1 MGKASLAVAAFG
13 MLVALAAPVRADTIW
28 DVENARG
35 NARAGG
41 PVSAYDAELLDRWG
55 CLSGTRSAFC
65 QQIRHGA
72 NSGWYNAQRRRPR
85 RQ

>member
-1 MGKASLAVAAFG
+1 MHRST
-13 MLVALAAPVRADTIW
+13 LAAAALSLLMASGGAARADTIW

-41 PVSAYDAELLDRWG
+41 PVSAYDAELLGRWG

-72 NSGWYNAQRRRPR
+72 NSGGYSADRRRWR
-85 RQ
+85 R

>member
-1 MGKASLAVAAFG
+1 MHRMTFAAA
-13 MLVALAAPVRADTIW
+13 ALAALLASGGAVRADTIW

-41 PVSAYDAELLDRWG
+41 PVSAYDAELLERWG
-55 CLSGTRSAFC
+55 CLSGTRNAFC

-72 NSGWYNAQRRRPR
+72 NSGAYRAYRRRWR
-85 RQ
+85 R

>member
-1 MGKASLAVAAFG
+1 MHRTT
-13 MLVALAAPVRADTIW
+13 LAAAALFVLTASGGAVRADTIW

-41 PVSAYDAELLDRWG
+41 PVSAYDAELPERWG
-55 CLSGTRSAFC
+55 CVSGTRSAFC

-72 NSGWYNAQRRRPR
+72 NSGTYHADRRRWR
-85 RQ
+85 R

>member
-1 MGKASLAVAAFG
+1 MHRTT
-13 MLVALAAPVRADTIW
+13 LAAAALFVLTASGGAVRADTIW

-41 PVSAYDAELLDRWG
+41 PVSAYDAELLGRRG

-72 NSGWYNAQRRRPR
+72 NSGAYHADRRRWR
-85 RQ
+85 R

>member
-1 MGKASLAVAAFG
+1 MHRMTFAAA
-13 MLVALAAPVRADTIW
+13 ALAALLASGGAVRADTIW

-41 PVSAYDAELLDRWG
+41 PVSAYDAELLERWG
-55 CLSGTRSAFC
+55 CLSGTRDAFC

-72 NSGWYNAQRRRPR
+72 NSGAYRAYRQRWRR
-85 RQ
+85 

>member
-1 MGKASLAVAAFG
+1 MHR
-13 MLVALAAPVRADTIW
+13 MTLAAATLSALLASGGAVHADTIW

-41 PVSAYDAELLDRWG
+41 PVSAYDAELLGRWG

-65 QQIRHGA
+65 QEIRHGA
-72 NSGWYNAQRRRPR
+72 NSGSYHADRRRWR
-85 RQ
+85 R